1 MKEATILNHLR
12 TGLRQLGI
20 ESRRVQWTGHDGA
33 PDLLIFARGGIWVE
47 TKAPGKKPRENQILE
62 HEKMRD
68 GGMKVYLIDSIE
80 KADALLKLVKVN
92 IRVKAG

>member
-12 TGLRQLGI
+12 TGLTKLGI
-20 ESRRVQWTGHDGA
+20 ESRRVEWTGHDGA

-47 TKAPGKKPRENQILE
+47 TKAPGKKPRENQLLE

-68 GGMKVYLIDSIE
+68 AGMYVYVIDSIE
-80 KADALLKLVKVN
+80 KVDTLLELIKVN
-92 IRVKAG
+92 IRVKG